1 MTAVALPRA
10 RPAAFCPDHPYT
22 ELIPCPG
29 GAARGMCP
37 VDCRTHQMETPEV
50 TA

>member
-1 MTAVALPRA
+1 MTAVAVRV
-10 RPAAFCPDHPYT
+10 RPAVFCPDHPHL

-37 VDCRTHQMETPEV
+37 ADSRTYQMEPPEV
-50 TA
+50 SL